1 MKRSKT
7 KNVAKKTAR
16 KDLNVIAE
24 EVHTDGKVD
33 RVGAHVLSPLKS
45 KNLKIPD
52 SKNALMS
59 LSISSVTKAHD
70 DIAMDDED
78 DMSFDPPLH
87 STAVYTDADEP
98 LEKDLIEERPMVEQ
112 SLRSSARKGKS
123 QSTTS
128 SKSKTSESSEDHT
141 TQENTVIEKTKK
153 TLNKSKSF
161 VQAAKSSRRKSI
173 SGKATSKLH
182 TPVKTN
188 RSRRKIDDVMTPKKT
203 FDSKNSHPSERMD
216 EEEEGNVSRR
226 PGQAKKRR
234 KKISEV
240 SNQGEVEDNSE
251 TPGQTKKHRRKD
263 KSMAPSKAKYQ
274 VQTDAGECSASL
286 DEETNSSQTPA
297 QAKKHRNK
305 TSKGAGSPKGKTPER
320 IQNKSLTPESSVSG
334 SKNAVPPK
342 VWCSEEMPRSSRDLN
357 ELDVVLA
364 EFEDIVEEYRD
375 ANDSAA
381 CKKAVDMFFNSVKEQ
396 ITETIEESQK
406 LKNLK
411 RKNTKLQL
419 EIGKKRKELI
429 SRREELIENESKLK
443 KLQKEYAEQEEQK
456 SCLNKAQSFLN
467 NLRELQNNYITY
479 KAQHP
484 ETKET
489 YGKSSLA
496 ALLQQSETIFR
507 AESHFQNINA
517 KLQCFVDQQK
527 KKAKS

>member
-240 SNQGEVEDNSE
+240 S
-251 TPGQTKKHRRKD
+251 
-263 KSMAPSKAKYQ
+263 APSKAKYQ

>member
-153 TLNKSKSF
+153 
-161 VQAAKSSRRKSI
+161 
-173 SGKATSKLH
+173 
-182 TPVKTN
+182 
-188 RSRRKIDDVMTPKKT
+188 TPKKT